1 MLRVLSSVFSLVIV
15 SIALAAPLLGQED
28 FIAVKS
34 VSIPSPSPAVTGATV
49 RGRIIY
55 ADTSRPVRFAGLNL
69 VREETRTIGSGNGSG
84 SGFIGVATTGR
95 MSNAKTDENG
105 EFVVQNVQPGT
116 YSVEMSGAGFLTKS
130 SFFRGPGVTDSK
142 AMSEFFESF
151 DVAGVGETQVLVR
164 VTRAGSI
171 SGKITYSDGEVAVG
185 LRVEALRKTDS
196 VFNSNMSA
204 YGSGFTTDDRG
215 QYRITGLAPGE
226 YVVRVIEP
234 YRHNSETPAYYS
246 SLPEST
252 TLRTYYPEGER
263 ADQAKT
269 IQVNLGEEALGI
281 DISVPERTLF
291 VVTGRVISK
300 TTRRPLEGFTVR
312 FASMNPQDRNV
323 REFGSAGNEATS
335 DAAGDWELRNIPKGK
350 YLLIVSERPRYDRE
364 QSEKP
369 KERFGTA
376 RKEIE
381 ITDKN
386 LDRIE
391 IEVGAESSVSGVVV
405 DEKGAPFESSMGVI
419 LIDDANRRSFYP
431 EYRYSRPNADK
442 SVVDSSIRFG
452 KVEPGRY
459 RVVAATQQ
467 FYVVSAT
474 LNGANV
480 LTDTFEVKEGEA
492 VKGLTIVVSTAMGTV
507 KGRVENL
514 EGIAGYRA
522 QLIRPGAKFEAVI
535 GASGLVAPNG
545 DFTIRVAPGSY
556 QLVLFPPQNLL
567 PRDAEAMRRFTEDL
581 MRSAVPVTVAA
592 GQSVSVSVQKP

>member
-1 MLRVLSSVFSLVIV
+1 MLRILGSVFSLVIV
-15 SIALAAPLLGQED
+15 LFVLSSPLIGQED
-28 FIAVKS
+28 LIAVKT
-34 VSIPSPSPAVTGATV
+34 VPSPITRPVATGATV
-49 RGRIIY
+49 RGRVIY

-69 VREETRTIGSGNGSG
+69 VRDETRTVGSGNGSG
-84 SGFIGVATTGR
+84 SGGGFVTAGR

-196 VFNSNMSA
+196 VFNSNMGA

-431 EYRYSRPNADK
+431 EYRNIRPNADK

-452 KVEPGRY
+452 KVEPGQY

-474 LNGANV
+474 LNDANV
-480 LTDTFEVKEGEA
+480 ASGTFEVKEGEA

-545 DFTIRVAPGSY
+545 DFSIRVAPGSY
-556 QLVLFPPQNLL
+556 QLVLFPPQILL